1 MGAWGWVFVV
11 VLYSIP
17 LLLNENAPTLLASV
31 SGTGWACLPEL
42 QIRWLERGARETLG
56 GER

>member
-17 LLLNENAPTLLASV
+17 LLLNENAPTQLASV
-31 SGTGWACLPEL
+31 SGAGWACLPEL
-42 QIRWLERGARETLG
+42 QIRCLERGARETLG